1 MTTMAIEID
10 DLFFIVH
17 KRANHV
23 SHNNNTSRNAF
34 HNTSLNHRNPF
45 NNYNSLNQRNNQQN
59 NSYASKHSNNYKNPR
74 NSNYRTHQFNHH
86 KKGNLFSN
94 NSHSSSSSTSGQTAF
109 TAASPME
116 LGAINE
122 YKPLSASV
130 KDFRR
135 ASGLC
140 MYCVEANHQ
149 VSSCPKKRKKA
160 VGSLSTIVL
169 PE

>member
-1 MTTMAIEID
+1 MAIEID

-17 KRANHV
+17 KRANH
-23 SHNNNTSRNAF
+23 R
-34 HNTSLNHRNPF
+34 
-45 NNYNSLNQRNNQQN
+45 
-59 NSYASKHSNNYKNPR
+59 
-74 NSNYRTHQFNHH
+74 
-86 KKGNLFSN
+86 NLFSN